1 MTIDYD
7 YDHWA
12 ESAMDYALGVAVM
25 VMVMVSSHG
34 S

>member
-12 ESAMDYALGVAVM
+12 ESAMDYGQQSWFLIHT
-25 VMVMVSSHG
+25 SYFT
-34 S
+34 

>member
-25 VMVMVSSHG
+25 VMVSSHG